1 MCCNVSQCVAVCGA
15 LLRIRSCTQTFFS
28 LLETAVFPHY
38 HSQTWCNACM
48 FHFLDFLWVVGTS
61 STLFKS
67 WCFLVLLCIK
77 PSPFDAPSLQYSRWE
92 CNAVSRRV
100 RMCINAT
107 LSGSL
112 VHILAFST
120 PISLFPPKTFLQ
132 ALMRHKRRRL
142 LLFNLAH
149 LHSLDRECI
158 WIYVYVNMYIYIYAY
173 YMRMYVDICMNIHI
187 CTYIQIYVYI

>member
-1 MCCNVSQCVAVCGA
+1 
-15 LLRIRSCTQTFFS
+15 
-28 LLETAVFPHY
+28 
-38 HSQTWCNACM
+38 
-48 FHFLDFLWVVGTS
+48 
-61 STLFKS
+61 
-67 WCFLVLLCIK
+67 
-77 PSPFDAPSLQYSRWE
+77 
-92 CNAVSRRV
+92 
-100 RMCINAT
+100 MCINAT

-120 PISLFPPKTFLQ
+120 PISLFLPKTFLQ

-142 LLFNLAH
+142 LLFNLAL

-158 WIYVYVNMYIYIYAY
+158 WIYVYINMYIYIYAY